1 MRKLVAVAAAVAL
14 LAGGA
19 AQGASKAAPANTS
32 PPTISGT
39 ERAGETLTASSGS
52 WSNSPTSFSYR
63 WQRCNSSGSSCGN
76 ISGANNQ
83 TYQLQKGDAGRRVR
97 VSVTAKNADGS
108 ANATSAPTGVI
119 AQGQAPA
126 NTSLPTISGT
136 PKAGQTLTATTGSWS
151 NSPTHYDY
159 QWRRCDTGGND
170 CRDVGNNRSTYVP
183 DSGDVGHTIRVE
195 VKARND
201 YGSATAKSAPTGLVA
216 PAGPV
221 PANSTPPTI
230 SGVPRDGQL
239 LAATTGTWANSPTKY
254 GFQWLR
260 CDTAG
265 NNCGNFGSDGQSQRL
280 GSSEV
285 GHTIRV
291 TVEAANQF
299 GRTKSTSVPTA
310 VVVAASTGPGSISVS
325 QVSLPQ
331 RLVISG
337 VQFTPSRLTS
347 RAAFI
352 ARFRVTDTRGNLVSG
367 ALVYAL
373 GIPYGWVRNAP
384 EVVSGSDGWATIQF
398 VPTRLMP
405 IHRRAALVMFVR
417 ARKPGENLL
426 AGVSARR
433 LVQVSIR

>member
-1 MRKLVAVAAAVAL
+1 MWKLVAVVAAVAL

-19 AQGASKAAPANTS
+19 AQGASKAAPVNTS

-52 WSNSPTSFSYR
+52 WNNSPTSFSYQ
-63 WQRCNSSGSSCGN
+63 WLRCNSSGASCGN
-76 ISGANNQ
+76 ISGATNQ
-83 TYQLQKGDAGRRVR
+83 TYQLQKSDAGRRVR
-97 VSVTAKNADGS
+97 VSVTAKNGDGS
-108 ANATSAPTGVI
+108 ANAQSAPTGVI

-136 PKAGQTLTATTGSWS
+136 PKVGQTLTATTGSWS

-170 CRDVGNNRSTYVP
+170 CRDVGSNRTTYVP
-183 DSGDVGHTIRVE
+183 VTSDVGRTIRVE

-201 YGSATAKSAPTGLVA
+201 YGSNTARSAPTGLVA

-221 PANSTPPTI
+221 PANSTPPAI

-239 LAATTGTWANSPTKY
+239 LAATTGTWTNSPTKY

-260 CDTAG
+260 CDTVG
-265 NNCGNFGSDGQSQRL
+265 NNCGDFGER
-280 GSSEV
+280 
-285 GHTIRV
+285 R
-291 TVEAANQF
+291 
-299 GRTKSTSVPTA
+299 P
-310 VVVAASTGPGSISVS
+310 VAAPRLERGRPHHPCHRRGDQPVRQDEVHVRPHRRRRGAATGPGSISVS

-347 RAAFI
+347 RGAFI
-352 ARFRVTDTRGNLVSG
+352 ARFRVTDTRGNLVGG

-373 GIPYGWVRNAP
+373 GFPTAGCGTRPRSSAA
-384 EVVSGSDGWATIQF
+384 ATAG
-398 VPTRLMP
+398 RRSSSS
-405 IHRRAALVMFVR
+405 RRA
-417 ARKPGENLL
+417 
-426 AGVSARR
+426 
-433 LVQVSIR
+433 